1 MITTYLIDI
10 VLLLIAAVVAV
21 PFFQAIKSGAVPGFL
36 IAGIIVGP
44 YGFGLISNIREIGN
58 LSEIGVVSETLE
70 ASLEL
75 AGIALSTLRFDEN
88 KQKVILSDFRRK
100 YQLELEDALKDEK
113 RKNWQSLLEIAPV
126 HIKKATARRY
136 KDTRC
141 GAKLGID
148 LPTE

>member
-113 RKNWQSLLEIAPV
+113 RKN
-126 HIKKATARRY
+126 
-136 KDTRC
+136 
-141 GAKLGID
+141 
-148 LPTE
+148 